1 MQAEK
6 DRIQQL
12 QNVLTAKGIQQ
23 SDYDQLRRALN
34 ELKQLQEHIAAERG
48 EQFYED
54 AFNAT
59 AGLGLTREQIVA
71 IARHMRRFAEKVVA
85 TQAAQNATPSSD
97 ISDVVDNIT
106 PNNPTA

>member
-12 QNVLTAKGIQQ
+12 TDALTAKGIQQ
-23 SDYDQLRRALN
+23 ADYDQLRKALN
-34 ELKQLQEHIAAERG
+34 ELKQLQDRIAAERG

-71 IARHMRRFAEKVVA
+71 VARKMRLFAEKIVA
-85 TQAAQNATPSSD
+85 SQAAQNATPSSD
-97 ISDVVDNIT
+97 ISDVIDNVT
-106 PNNPTA
+106 PTNPTA